1 MQSAILSSTIA
12 TVINRSAMRFMTV
25 LAVSVM
31 LMLCGC
37 LQFHHHDNDGHLCMH
52 VAASDH
58 HADKNDIGSEPD
70 ECSLHLPSVTDQK
83 RIECCISVQQFD
95 ILSDLCP
102 AYGWCPI
109 LLFAVTKLKT
119 EYQYPVLSDK
129 PFRYICFRAPPCA

>member
-12 TVINRSAMRFMTV
+12 TVINRSAMRFLTV
-25 LAVSVM
+25 WFFSVM

-37 LQFHHHDNDGHLCMH
+37 LQFHHHDDDGHLCMH
-52 VAASDH
+52 VVASDH

-83 RIECCISVQQFD
+83 RVECCISVQQLD
-95 ILSDLCP
+95 LMSDLFL
-102 AYGWCPI
+102 AYGRSPI
-109 LLFAVTKLKT
+109 LLFAVTKLQT

-129 PFRYICFRAPPCA
+129 PFRYISFRAPPCA